1 MTGTTNPIRSLRR
14 PLAVALALGAA
25 IALAACSTPA
35 PNPSA
40 GSSSGLTEKSLR
52 IGFSPFTL
60 QAPALKSLGD
70 ALTAVGKAQGDTV
83 TVVDPKGD
91 PSTQLQQLQQW
102 ISLGQVD
109 AIWTIPLAAPA
120 IKSALVAAQAKGIV
134 VLASGVPSDY
144 GFSGLQ
150 AGITFSNVDNA
161 AYGKNLGDLA
171 SKCINERL
179 GGKGNII
186 FIQSPSGAS
195 SSAAINDAA
204 KAAIAAGSPDAKI
217 VNSQEAKADRLG
229 NTTLVSTALQGAP
242 DANVV
247 IGADDESTLGALDAF
262 TSAGL
267 TGTKACVL
275 GAGGNAEAQGDVK
288 SGQLYGEVAFNFQA
302 DLVQNLKELHK
313 LAADPKATGSQ
324 LVTPIQVIT
333 K

>member
-1 MTGTTNPIRSLRR
+1 MTGTTNPIRSFRR

-40 GSSSGLTEKSLR
+40 GSSSGSTEKALR
-52 IGFSPFTL
+52 IGFSPFSL
-60 QAPALKSLGD
+60 QVPALKGLADG
-70 ALTAVGKAQGDTV
+70 LTAVAKAQGDTV
-83 TVVDPKGD
+83 LTVDPKGD

-102 ISLGQVD
+102 VSLGQVD

-144 GFSGLQ
+144 GFSGPQ

-161 AYGKNLGDLA
+161 AYGKSLGELA
-171 SKCINERL
+171 SKCINDRL

-186 FIQSPSGAS
+186 FLQSPSGAAS
-195 SSAAINDAA
+195 SGLINDAV
-204 KAAIAAGSPDAKI
+204 KAAITAGSPNAKVVNTQDAKP
-217 VNSQEAKADRLG
+217 DRLG
-229 NTTLVSTALQGAP
+229 NTTVVSSALQGAP
-242 DANVV
+242 DANVA
-247 IGADDESTLGALDAF
+247 IGADDESTLGGLDAF
-262 TSAGL
+262 TAAGL
-267 TGTKACVL
+267 TTSNSCVL
-275 GAGGNAEAQGDVK
+275 GAGGGTEAQADVK
-288 SGQLYGEVAFNFQA
+288 SGKLYGDVAFNFQA
-302 DLVQNLKELHK
+302 DMIQNLKELHK
-313 LAADPKATGSQ
+313 LALDPKKDGSQ